1 MIKGKLYIRFQLART
16 SKLNLQAMSDQYK
29 TIVEIAESKLVVKKS
44 RFIGLAASID
54 AVEEVRD
61 FLALTQEKYPRA
73 THYCYAYRV
82 GFERAKREYSTDA
95 GEPAHSAGPPIL
107 MSLKAAEL
115 SNVICVIVRY
125 YGGINLGMGGLI
137 RAYGKCARDCLANAK
152 VETRIF
158 YQALQLRVP
167 HERIGAVVN
176 LCHQLRGN
184 VSNIEYDRDAII
196 YLQIR
201 QRDAEKFRRKLK
213 GIDAAVEVIN
223 AVTS

>member
-1 MIKGKLYIRFQLART
+1 
-16 SKLNLQAMSDQYK
+16 MSDQYK

-54 AVEEVRD
+54 AVQAVKD
-61 FLALTQEKYPRA
+61 FVTIAQEKYPRA
-73 THYCYAYRV
+73 THYCYAYSV
-82 GFERAKREYSTDA
+82 GFGREKREYATDA
-95 GEPAHSAGPPIL
+95 GEPTHSAGPPIL
-107 MSLKAAEL
+107 TSLKAAEL

-137 RAYGKCARDCLANAK
+137 RAYGKCAKHCLANAK

-158 YQALQLRVP
+158 YQALRLRVP

-176 LCHQLRGN
+176 LCHRLRGN

-196 YLQIR
+196 HLQIR
-201 QRDAEKFRRKLK
+201 QRDAEKFQSKLK
-213 GIDAAVEVIN
+213 GIDSTVEVIN